1 MANFAFN
8 IAKGRMIELHNRVKN
23 NDPANSALVLIPL
36 SASGT
41 QAQGEDLDDVA
52 AVLASGFFTE
62 RTTGG
67 WSRKVLTDA
76 DLAAAAPDDVNNR
89 YPAAVPQVS
98 WTTPAAGNNTTGLL
112 LAYDNDTTAGNDANL
127 IPLAHFDFAVTTD
140 GNDVV
145 INTGD
150 YVRAV

>member
-8 IAKGRMIELHNRVKN
+8 IAKGRMVEFHNRVDN

-36 SASGT
+36 SASPT
-41 QAQGEDLDDVA
+41 AAQVQDLDDVN
-52 AVLASGFFTE
+52 AVLTSGFATE

-67 WSRKVLTDA
+67 WSRKTLTDVE
-76 DLAAAAPDDVNNR
+76 LAAVAPDDVNDR
-89 YPAAVPQVS
+89 FPAALPQVT
-98 WTTPAAGNNTTGLL
+98 WTAPAAANNTTGLL
-112 LAYDNDTTAGNDANL
+112 LAYDNDTTTGTDANL

-145 INTGD
+145 LNAGD